1 MLRGALT
8 RFALLLLLLLLPT
21 LTLILTLTTPTSRRR
36 LLLLLLSLLLLLR
49 GLGRSSG
56 RGGRRGWSRRCR
68 CLINHIQILDL
79 CSGKANKG
87 NHLVVWRHLLA
98 RILDPVLCAVAF
110 DCVRGD

>member
-8 RFALLLLLLLLPT
+8 RFALLLLLPT

-36 LLLLLLSLLLLLR
+36 LLLLLLLLSLLLLLR

-56 RGGRRGWSRRCR
+56 LGGRRGWSRRCC

-98 RILDPVLCAVAF
+98 RILDPVLCAIAF